1 MASSAIVPAAT
12 LANLQAAYDGECNA
26 RAKYTAF
33 AVKAIAEGFR
43 DVASLFRAAAARD
56 RFMRRTMPLVNG
68 PQQFAWREVRRSP
81 IAADNVQLSFGRR
94 GYEQTNLYRCL

>member
-33 AVKAIAEGFR
+33 AVKAIAEGSQ
-43 DVASLFRAAAARD
+43 DVASLFRAAARAGQIHTENHTPCEWFETVCLARG
-56 RFMRRTMPLVNG
+56 T
-68 PQQFAWREVRRSP
+68 E
-81 IAADNVQLSFGRR
+81 I
-94 GYEQTNLYRCL
+94 TNSCR